1 MITNRQILEII
12 ETNEYYQN
20 LLVMLSTQKVIGES
34 LIDKKVVNS
43 AKAQREKLMEQ
54 YNQWL
59 DSEISQ

>member
-20 LLVMLSTQKVIGES
+20 LLVMLSTQKVVGES

-43 AKAQREKLMEQ
+43 AKAQREQLMEQ

-59 DSEISQ
+59 DSEIK